1 MTLETLLPVGII
13 TAILLTLTII
23 LLIADK
29 FLVSYGDCKISV
41 EQEDG
46 TDEFV
51 VQGGSTLLSILIDKG
66 MEIPASCGGRGS
78 CGFCKLNVKS
88 GGGDILPTE
97 EMFISKEEKK
107 TGTRLACQVKVKNDV
122 ELFVPDLL
130 STVKGMATT
139 NTFDTRTKWTFVRDG
154 VMQVA
159 EEKKKSKLDRQ
170 SSRQLLDIIDKHR
183 DTPGPILPILHDI
196 NSLFKYLPEPA
207 LRFMSKDL
215 DIPLSTIYRI
225 ATFYNLFSLTP
236 VGKYKVTVCT
246 GTACH
251 VRGAEGII
259 EAFEPELN
267 IKCGETTADGLFTLE
282 EVRCIGCCGLAPV
295 LTVNDE
301 VQGPMTKKKVPELI
315 QKIKA
320 THAS

>member
-1 MTLETLLPVGII
+1 MTLETLVPVGII
-13 TAILLTLTII
+13 TAILLTLTIV
-23 LLIADK
+23 LLIADNY
-29 FLVSYGDCKISV
+29 LVTYGDCKVTV
-41 EQEDG
+41 EGDEG
-46 TDEFV
+46 NDEFV

-66 MEIPASCGGRGS
+66 MEIPASCAGRGS

-88 GGGDILPTE
+88 GGGDLLPTE
-97 EMFISKEEKK
+97 EMFITKEERKV
-107 TGTRLACQVKVKNDV
+107 GTRLACQVKVKNDI

-130 STVKGMATT
+130 STVKGMADSDS
-139 NTFDTRTKWTFVRDG
+139 FDTRSKWTFSRDG
-154 VMQVA
+154 VMQLA
-159 EEKKKSKLDRQ
+159 EDKKKGKLDRK
-170 SSRQLLDIIDKHR
+170 STNQLLDIIDAHR

-196 NSLFKYLPEPA
+196 SGAFKYLPEPA
-207 LRFMSKDL
+207 LRFMSKEM

-225 ATFYNLFSLTP
+225 ATFYNLFSLKP

-267 IKCGETTADGLFTLE
+267 IKCGETTPDGLFTLQ

-301 VQGPMTKKKVPELI
+301 VQGPMTKKKVPELV
-315 QKIKA
+315 QQYKG
-320 THAS
+320 

>member
-13 TAILLTLTII
+13 TAILFTLTVI

-41 EQEDG
+41 AQEDG
-46 TDEFV
+46 NKEFV
-51 VQGGSTLLSILIDKG
+51 VPGGSTLLSILIDQG

-107 TGTRLACQVKVKNDV
+107 TGTRLACQVKVKNDI

-130 STVKGMATT
+130 STVKGMAKSGS
-139 NTFDTRTKWTFVRDG
+139 FDTRTKWTFTREGKMYVDPD
-154 VMQVA
+154 
-159 EEKKKSKLDRQ
+159 KKKARLDRTQ
-170 SSRQLLDIIDKHR
+170 KRQVQDIIDKHR
-183 DTPGPILPILHDI
+183 NTEGAVMPILHDI
-196 NSLFKYLPEPA
+196 NGAFNYLPEAA
-207 LRFMSKDL
+207 LREISKEMDV
-215 DIPLSTIYRI
+215 PLSTVFRI
-225 ATFYNLFSLTP
+225 ATFYNAFSLTP
-236 VGKYKVTVCT
+236 VGKNRITICT

-251 VRGAEGII
+251 VKGADGLL
-259 EAFEPELN
+259 EAFEPALN
-267 IKCGETTADGLFTLE
+267 IKSGETTEDGLFTLE

-295 LTVNDE
+295 LTVNED
-301 VQGPMTKKKVPELI
+301 VHGLMTKKKVPEI
-315 QKIKA
+315 INHYKG
-320 THAS
+320 